1 MTINLDHND
10 LRAVLDALELAQQ
23 TAFTANTDP
32 AQVRTWSDLHQELQS
47 AWAQELTPEE
57 VGQLVDRNESFSGTT
72 ASFPKVQRYNDI
84 KATLTQ
90 LLQRNRCTT
99 ALSES
104 APARN
109 HRCAQ
114 LYLDLSR
121 ISILKRRDIA
131 LLVKALEKSDEL
143 VVAVCESHT
152 PRMTFSLNGVWEP

>member
-23 TAFTANTDP
+23 AAFTANTDP

-84 KATLTQ
+84 KATVTQ
-90 LLQRNRCTT
+90 LLQRNQS
-99 ALSES
+99 ANGLSES
-104 APARN
+104 APARS
-109 HRCAQ
+109 HRNASV
-114 LYLDLSR
+114 YLDVQQVFTM
-121 ISILKRRDIA
+121 KRRDIA
-131 LLVKALEKSDEL
+131 LLMKAMEQCDVLTITAYPNRTTLLSFR
-143 VVAVCESHT
+143 V
-152 PRMTFSLNGVWEP
+152 NGVWES